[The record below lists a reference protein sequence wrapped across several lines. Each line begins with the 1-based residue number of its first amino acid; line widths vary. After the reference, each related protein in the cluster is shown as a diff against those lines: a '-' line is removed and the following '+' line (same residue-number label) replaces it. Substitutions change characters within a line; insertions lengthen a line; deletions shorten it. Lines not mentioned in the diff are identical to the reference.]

1 MAPKARFF
9 QAGFFATLAI
19 ALIVPTSPVRAD
31 PVTLSCR
38 IDGADTSSEA
48 LTLRINYAT
57 GLVEQLGPSGN
68 PYTNRIAPN
77 ASISDNAIVWSAE
90 LLDTGLETP
99 VPMVWKG
106 TIDRLSGTGWEEF
119 SREPDWHPHRTNF
132 TCREATQKF

>member
-1 MAPKARFF
+1 MALESRFF
-9 QAGFFATLAI
+9 QASFFATLAI
-19 ALIVPTSPVRAD
+19 TLIVQASPAHAE

-38 IDGADTSSEA
+38 IDGADTGSET
-48 LTLRINYAT
+48 LTLRIDYAT

-106 TIDRLSGTGWEEF
+106 TIDRLSGVGWEEF
-119 SREPDWHPHRTNF
+119 SREPDWTPYRTSY